1 MKKLILR
8 YFKPMD
14 DKVYFTIEEQSHRE
28 REFGNRSNTFRGSR
42 GIVLGSA
49 SYPAISYNCDKLYC
63 RGNVIGSDYKKIKT
77 TLPLW
82 NKIKEAVKEYNEYF
96 GNFDEC
102 ILGDPDEIIG
112 DIVPKEM
119 FMVD

>member
-14 DKVYFTIEEQSHRE
+14 DKVSFKIEEQSHRE

-42 GIVLGSA
+42 GIALGSA

-63 RGNVIGSDYKKIKT
+63 RGNVIGSDYNIVLTIPEIWEKIKV
-77 TLPLW
+77 
-82 NKIKEAVKEYNEYF
+82 AVREYNAYF
-96 GNFDEC
+96 GYPGEC
-102 ILGDPDEIIG
+102 ILGEIME